1 MTETQKI
8 LLTGITGFL
17 GSHIAIQLLDKGY
30 EVRGTLRDITR
41 AESMRTIIAA
51 HAKHIDKL
59 SFFAADL
66 TDAPVWDDATRGMNL
81 VIHVASPLPQTL
93 PKHEND
99 LIIPA
104 KEGTLNVM
112 RAASKNGVRRVVLT
126 SSTAAIVYG
135 KERDQRS
142 GWYDEDDWTDLTC
155 KADTTPY
162 PRSKTIAEKAAWDF
176 FAKDDRGMDLV
187 TVCPGTILGPVLES
201 DTGTSANI
209 VIKLM
214 DGSSPGIPRIGFD
227 VVDVRSVAD
236 LHIKAMEAPAAAGER
251 FIGSAGFLSFQDIA
265 DILRREYPDRKIPK
279 HILPD
284 WFVRLYSFVEPKLK
298 PILNDL
304 SVERR
309 VDHSKAER
317 LLGWKP
323 IPPGEA
329 VLGCAES
336 LCRLNLV

>member
-1 MTETQKI
+1 MKETPKV

-17 GSHIAIQLLDKGY
+17 GSHIAIQLLDRGY
-30 EVRGTLRDITR
+30 EVRGTLRDFARI
-41 AESMRTIIAA
+41 ESMRKIIAA
-51 HAKHIDKL
+51 HTKHTEKL
-59 SFFAADL
+59 SFFAAGL
-66 TDAPVWDDATRGMNL
+66 TDASVWDDATSVMNF

-93 PKHEND
+93 PKQEDD

-104 KEGTLNVM
+104 KEGTLNVLK
-112 RAASKNGVRRVVLT
+112 AASKNGVQRVVLT

-135 KERDQRS
+135 KERGNRS
-142 GWYDEDDWTDLTC
+142 GWYDEDDWTDVTC

-162 PRSKTIAEKAAWDF
+162 ARSKTIAEKAAWDF
-176 FAKDDRGMDLV
+176 LAKDGRGMELV

-201 DTGTSANI
+201 DIGTSANI
-209 VIKLM
+209 VLKML

-236 LHIKAMEAPAAAGER
+236 LHLRAMEEPAAAGGR
-251 FIGSAGFLSFQDIA
+251 FIGSAGFLSFRDIA

-279 HILPD
+279 HTLPD
-284 WFVRLYSFVEPKLK
+284 WFVRLYSLVEPKLK

-323 IPPGEA
+323 LPPGEA